1 MKPKETFHYTYS
13 ATKQDE
19 VKKIRDKYIPTEK
32 SKYDQLKKLDASVTH
47 LGTKVSIIIG
57 TISTLVMGFG
67 MSCTM
72 VWKESL
78 FIPGIIIGII
88 GMIGIALA
96 YPIFN
101 YLTKKQRKKIAPL
114 IIELSNELIGKE

>member
-1 MKPKETFHYTYS
+1 MKETFQYTYS
-13 ATKQDE
+13 SSKQDE
-19 VKKIRDKYIPTEK
+19 VKKIRDKYIPTDK
-32 SKYDQLKKLDASVTH
+32 SKYDQLKELDASVTK

-72 VWKESL
+72 VWKEEL

-88 GMIGIALA
+88 GILGIALA
-96 YPIFN
+96 YPLFHYI
-101 YLTKKQRKKIAPL
+101 TQKQKKRIAPI
-114 IIELSNELIGKE
+114 IIELSNELIDKS